1 MQAEIKQRSPEWFE
15 QRKNRMT
22 GSRIGAILG
31 VSPWQSPDDIIRA
44 MVREHHGAPSEWV
57 ENPATTHGTNN
68 EQRAILCFMKRT
80 GLNVEQC
87 GFFPY
92 GDRLG
97 ASPDGLVGSSAIIE
111 VKVPFGLRNE
121 KEAQFKTLADQPHY
135 WHQVQMEMLATG
147 RDEAFFVQYIA
158 PKGDPFAPDY
168 VPEQINIEHVKRD
181 ENWIDKVLPGLDAFY
196 KRLLSELDDPAHL
209 DPLRVAIDTPQTADL
224 LAKIDELRARQKE
237 DAIKEKE
244 LLSELVELAGG
255 KDADVHGRK
264 LTLVRRQGS
273 VSAAALIKKYSVSKE
288 EQDELRGKPSE
299 SWRLT

>member
-31 VSPWQSPDDIIRA
+31 VNPWQTPDDIIRA

-97 ASPDGLVGSSAIIE
+97 ASPDGLVGSSSIIE

-121 KEAQFKTLADQPHY
+121 KEAQFKTLAEQPHY

-158 PKGDPFAPDY
+158 PKGDPFSPDY
-168 VPEQINIEHVKRD
+168 VPEQINIKHVKRD
-181 ENWIDKVLPGLDAFY
+181 VNWIDKVLPELDAFY
-196 KRLLSELDDPAHL
+196 KRLLAELDNPAHL
-209 DPLRVAIDTPQTADL
+209 DPLRQVVDTPQAADL
-224 LAKIDELRARQKE
+224 LAKIDALRARQKE
-237 DAIKEKE
+237 DTAKEKE
-244 LLSELVELAGG
+244 LLAELVELVGG

-264 LTLVRRQGS
+264 LTLVKRQGS

-288 EQDELRGKPSE
+288 DQDELRGKPSE